1 MNENSHSVKNLHGIC
16 NCNIDFK
23 TNNSTHSLALAT
35 NSAFMRIAC
44 ILIFLISLFS
54 QLRGQETVTILPNAE
69 TFYLNKNFSIIQDD
83 EQKLSLEDVM
93 NKDAL
98 FQSSNSNVIILGESY
113 CKSAW
118 IKFSINNKSGRTAVI
133 EFAHAMV
140 DSVTVYCKPKNGNV
154 EAVRSGLLLPSH
166 LRATKSNNQILI
178 LKGKRDSVQTYYA
191 RVTSLYPMGLKVR
204 MGTFEAFRNEYHDED
219 LLAGFFIGIIA
230 LSILLNFLMYFAQK
244 DEAYLWYG
252 GYLMS
257 LILMLL
263 TADGFF
269 TEWFFSGTPEF
280 SHHLYFLIN
289 VAFPMGA
296 LLCLAIVDKTK
307 YPVFLRKTLIFYTL
321 ATTATTAVS
330 FFGCY
335 GLTIAMT
342 QFFALPIMLT
352 GVTAGTISAFRGD
365 WTAWFYVMGW
375 LALSVCSGVYFADI
389 LGFNIVF
396 LPSKYLIYF
405 GIAAESVIFTIGIT
419 HRVSLLREEK
429 EKAQGVAIESLE
441 NNQIL
446 IQEHNQILESKIEE
460 RTKELESAISEVNET
475 KEELKLYSVKLEKSN
490 HELTEFA
497 QIVSHDLKAPLRNIA
512 SFTQLMNRRGQ
523 GKFDERDLEYMG
535 YITASVK
542 QSTTL
547 INDLLSFSKLND
559 KDGELTE
566 INSNELI
573 SEALENISA
582 VLTDKNAAVKVLE
595 LPNLMGNETI
605 VKMLFQN
612 LITNGIKYNED
623 AKPSVE
629 VGIAA
634 SLKGIVF
641 YVKDNGIGIPPQYKD
656 EIFRMFRRLHNS
668 EKYEGSGIG
677 LAFCKRIVDNYGG
690 DIWMESTE
698 GMGTTFFFTLPKALI
713 LKEQSKEKSQI
724 LI

>member
-1 MNENSHSVKNLHGIC
+1 
-16 NCNIDFK
+16 
-23 TNNSTHSLALAT
+23 
-35 NSAFMRIAC
+35 MRISF
-44 ILIFLISLFS
+44 ILIFWVASFLHIKA
-54 QLRGQETVTILPNAE
+54 QKTVDILPNAE
-69 TFYLNKNFSIIQDD
+69 TFYLNDNFSLIPDD
-83 EQKLSLEDVM
+83 ERKLSLEDVL

-98 FQSSNSNVIILGESY
+98 FQASKSNVLILGEGF
-113 CKSAW
+113 CRSAW
-118 IKFSINNKSGRTAVI
+118 MKFSVNNKSGRTAVI

-140 DSVTVYCKPKNGNV
+140 DSVVVYCKPNNGIV

-191 RVTSLYPMGLKVR
+191 RVTSLYPMGLKIRV
-204 MGTFEAFRNEYHDED
+204 GTFEAFRNAYHGED

-230 LSILLNFLMYFAQK
+230 LSILLNLMMYFAQK

-257 LILMLL
+257 LIVMLL

-269 TEWFFSGTPEF
+269 TECFFSGTPQY
-280 SHHLYFLIN
+280 SHHFYFLMNI
-289 VAFPMGA
+289 AFPMGA
-296 LLCLAIVDKTK
+296 LLCIVIIDKTK
-307 YPVFLRKTLIFYTL
+307 YPAFLRKTLIFYT
-321 ATTATTAVS
+321 AVTTVTTAVS
-330 FFGCY
+330 FFGYY
-335 GLTIAMT
+335 GLTFALT

-352 GVTAGTISAFRGD
+352 GIAAGTISALKGD
-365 WTAWFYVMGW
+365 RTAWFYVLGW

-389 LGFNIVF
+389 LGFNIVY

-405 GIAAESVIFTIGIT
+405 GIAAESVVFTIGIT
-419 HRVSLLREEK
+419 HRVSILREEK
-429 EKAQGVAIESLE
+429 EKAQAVAIESLE
-441 NNQIL
+441 KNQIL
-446 IQEHNQILESKIEE
+446 IKEHNQILESKIEA

-547 INDLLSFSKLND
+547 INDLLSFSKLNET
-559 KDGELTE
+559 DGELTE
-566 INSNELI
+566 INSNDLV
-573 SEALENISA
+573 SEALGNISA
-582 VLTDKNAAVKVLE
+582 VLTDKNAEVKVLQ
-595 LPNLMGNETI
+595 LPDLMGNETI
-605 VKMLFQN
+605 IKMLFQN

-634 SLKGIVF
+634 SLKGTVF
-641 YVKDNGIGIPPQYKD
+641 YVKDNGIGIPPQYKE

-668 EKYEGSGIG
+668 DKYEGSGIG

-690 DIWMESTE
+690 NIWMESTE